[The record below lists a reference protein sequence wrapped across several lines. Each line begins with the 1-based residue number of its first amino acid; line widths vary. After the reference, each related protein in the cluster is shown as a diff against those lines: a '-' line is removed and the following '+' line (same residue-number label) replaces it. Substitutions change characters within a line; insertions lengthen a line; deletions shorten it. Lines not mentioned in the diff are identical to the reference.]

1 MTMPSAAALGASV
14 GQSPVVMML
23 VAGFAA
29 SIGFAL
35 PVATPPNAIVYGSGQ
50 ITVRQMAR
58 AGLLLDVASI
68 GVIVAVIYFL
78 APMVLG

>member
-1 MTMPSAAALGASV
+1 
-14 GQSPVVMML
+14 MML
-23 VAGFAA
+23 VAGFSA

-78 APMVLG
+78 APLVLK